1 MRAVPLLLILTLGLA
16 APAGAQQ
23 GRKPPTPPPTPL
35 TTAAAPSSAPA
46 APFSPIVSLTP
57 SGDAQRCRTSCA
69 SSYYFCLSTDAPE
82 DCSPNWMQ
90 CRNACDA
97 PSRRQVIS
105 TLPPRP

>member
-1 MRAVPLLLILTLGLA
+1 MRALSLLLILTLGLA

-23 GRKPPTPPPTPL
+23 GRKALTLPPAPP
-35 TTAAAPSSAPA
+35 TTAAAPSAPA
-46 APFSPIVSLTP
+46 VPFSPLVSLTPP

>member
-1 MRAVPLLLILTLGLA
+1 MRALPLLLILTLGLA

-23 GRKPPTPPPTPL
+23 GRKPPTPP

-69 SSYYFCLSTDAPE
+69 SSYYFCLSTDAAE
-82 DCSPNWMQ
+82 DCAPSWMQ
-90 CRNACDA
+90 CRNACEA
-97 PSRRQVIS
+97 AARRQGVS
-105 TLPPRP
+105 ALPPRP